1 MKRGL
6 KSPFLSFTVALEC
19 PTVYNSSM
27 SKVSPTTK
35 EQLVYFL
42 ITNISLGT
50 YDRRFLIN
58 IENLNLS
65 AGKPLTSNQASL
77 LDKIVQRYQR
87 QIEKHSLNIG
97 TMLNLPW
104 KQQPVVS
111 LPMYTETHLMLV
123 DDELILRSPYK
134 NAFIKD
140 FKKLFTVGKWSSE
153 DRFWRIPANSFTLK
167 RVVESIEKHF
177 DTVNYCEQLTAMF
190 LATAHLENCK
200 YWTPTFKFVN
210 GNFYVIG
217 TNAPLQAAIAHIPY
231 VVELAT
237 LSRLVSYGITIDNSV
252 VDRFSEN
259 FTVDSV
265 LFAASFNTTV
275 EEDDD
280 NFMLNLVSLKPDLVV
295 FDEYTTAPRSYFTSI
310 KQGLNEYEVEYSE
323 LTFHNQLNS
332 TTTRDNF
339 IILVGS
345 GINFNFSKELIPSI
359 NKFVKVVNSKPVNIK

>member
-1 MKRGL
+1 
-6 KSPFLSFTVALEC
+6 
-19 PTVYNSSM
+19 M

-65 AGKPLTSNQASL
+65 ASKPLTSNQASL

-87 QIEKHSLNIG
+87 QLEKHSLALG

-104 KQQPVVS
+104 KQQPVAS

-123 DDELILRSPYK
+123 DDELILRSPYN

-140 FKKLFTVGKWSSE
+140 FKKLFTASKWSSE

-190 LATAHLENCK
+190 LATTPLENCK

-210 GNFYVIG
+210 GNFYVMG
-217 TNAPLQAAIAHIPY
+217 TNEPLQAAIAHIPY
-231 VVELAT
+231 EVELEI
-237 LSRLVSYGITIDNSV
+237 LSRLVSHGITIDTSV
-252 VDRFSEN
+252 IDRFKEN
-259 FTVDSV
+259 FTEHSV
-265 LFAASFNTTV
+265 LFAASFNTSV

-280 NFMLNLVSLKPDLVV
+280 NFIPNLVSLKPDLVV
-295 FDEYTTAPRSYFTSI
+295 FDEYTTSPRAYFNSI
-310 KQGLNEYEVEYSE
+310 KKGLNEYGVEYAE
-323 LTFHNQLNS
+323 LTFHTQLNS
-332 TTTRDNF
+332 TTTGGNF
-339 IILVGS
+339 TILVGS
-345 GINFNFSKELIPSI
+345 GINFNFSKDLIPIPSI